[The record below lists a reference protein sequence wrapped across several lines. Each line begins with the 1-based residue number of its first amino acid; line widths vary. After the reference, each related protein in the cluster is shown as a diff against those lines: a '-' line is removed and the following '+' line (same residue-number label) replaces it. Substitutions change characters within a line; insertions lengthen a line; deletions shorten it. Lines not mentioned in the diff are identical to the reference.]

1 MFRAIRKHLTPSMA
15 IAMLAL
21 VFAATGGAFAA
32 SGHGGGSGSATATA
46 AKSKAKSKPKAGAR
60 GPAGPK
66 GATGA
71 TGPAGPAGTAGAKG
85 ETGAAGAA
93 GAQGTLGEK
102 GETGA
107 VGPQGP
113 KGTNG
118 TNGTDGT
125 NGTNGTIGFTKTLPA
140 EETETG
146 AWSISGN
153 HQESQLIISAVSFS
167 IPLAAALDNNHV
179 YYVGVEEVEQHTAP
193 AECPGTVA
201 EPKAA
206 AGYLCV
212 YEKLSFG
219 FEVRPNTT
227 TAFVK
232 ITSPG
237 GLLPVQGGVEGAGVS
252 GAEISVSVSPS
263 EEEATG
269 WGSWAVTAPKAS

>member
-102 GETGA
+102 GENGA

-113 KGTNG
+113 KGNKR
-118 TNGTDGT
+118 T

-269 WGSWAVTAPKAS
+269 WGSW